1 VNRSAF
7 EVAEMMSSG
16 GGAGSKLT
24 LSVSRGEAG
33 GERGVFDVE
42 LVRGYGAGEGKRV
55 GYSIV
60 EAEGGGAKVGYIRVS
75 EFTSDSAKQLREAAA
90 RMTGRNGDKG
100 GEGKGVGV
108 GRIVIDVRG
117 NRGGLLESA
126 LEISSLFIQ
135 PERGDDGEGAVLL
148 WVVER
153 EGGEDAVRRPPK
165 GGALT
170 VPLTVLVDRNSASAS
185 EVLASSLKDNCR
197 AAVVG
202 PSRTFGK
209 GLVQGAFP
217 LGDGSAAV
225 LTVAE
230 YLTPKHTRIQV
241 RDMPC
246 LPRSDE

>member
-1 VNRSAF
+1 MV
-7 EVAEMMSSG
+7 
-16 GGAGSKLT
+16 K
-24 LSVSRGEAG
+24 
-33 GERGVFDVE
+33 
-42 LVRGYGAGEGKRV
+42 GYGAGGGARV
-55 GYSIV
+55 EYSIV
-60 EAEGGGAKVGYIRVS
+60 EAEGGGAKVGYIRVA

-90 RMTGRNGDKG
+90 RMTGKKSKES
-100 GEGKGVGV
+100 GEGSGVGV

-126 LEISSLFIQ
+126 LEMSSLFIQ
-135 PERGDDGEGAVLL
+135 PERGDGEGAVLL

-153 EGGEDAVRRPPK
+153 GGGEDAVRRPPR

-170 VPLTVLVDRNSASAS
+170 VPLTVLVDKNSASAS
-185 EVLASSLKDNCR
+185 EVLASSLKENCR

-202 PSRTFGK
+202 SSRTFGK

-217 LGDGSAAV
+217 MGDGSAAI

-241 RDMPC
+241 CDALPC
-246 LPRSDE
+246 CGDELHVYVYKKPCSDDELYVHVYKNLVPMN